1 MTHDSTPVIEGPF
14 PSPESR
20 DPGSPPLEKPAGDAV
35 ILHLT
40 GPHRGSRQRLTDVQ
54 ALIGTARDAVVHFP
68 AGLDPAVRPRHAVLV
83 RGEAGWSVL
92 EVEGQVYLNSADVPG
107 LQGRETLAPGDILEI
122 GTHGPVIRFVM
133 EARDPP
139 TYKSLKEAWA
149 DSVDCARHCRGGPLR
164 RGVLFLGSLPRELLT
179 RTSPRTRTLVGGILA
194 FLAVTAGSLLA
205 YGLRLERRIDAEE
218 ARSERV
224 ADALGHLAN
233 LAEGDPELRNLVVD
247 LQAALTGRIEALE
260 LMSDAGRRVV
270 TAASSS
276 VIFVQGGY
284 QLIEIESGRPLRILL
299 GRSGQPRI
307 GPGGIP
313 LTTIEGNGPIF
324 EVQFTGSAWL
334 ADESGLLVT
343 NRHVAIPWSE
353 NEQIGPIF
361 EQGFEPRLRLLGYL
375 PDLPEPVELEFA
387 AASREA
393 DLAIV
398 RAPAL
403 AGREPLRLA
412 VDEPAPGQEIIV
424 LGYPAGIDALLA
436 RSGPVF
442 VDSLMRSRP
451 DFWTVV
457 QQLSEAGFIR
467 PLATRGIVG
476 QVTPSTVA
484 YDAETTRGGSG
495 GPVLSLDGE
504 VVAVTFAILAE
515 FGGSNLG
522 VPAAE
527 VSRLLAR
534 AREVSDRGEP

>member
-1 MTHDSTPVIEGPF
+1 MTPDNTPVIEGSF

-20 DPGSPPLEKPAGDAV
+20 DSGEPASPAGGAAV

-40 GPHRGSRQRLTDVQ
+40 GPHRGTRQHLTDVQ
-54 ALIGTARDAVVHFP
+54 ALVGTAPEAVVHFP
-68 AGLDPAVRPRHAVLV
+68 SGSHRAVAARHAVLV
-83 RGEAGWSVL
+83 RGEGGWSVL
-92 EVEGQVYLNSADVPG
+92 EVDGQVYLNSADVPG
-107 LQGRETLAPGDILEI
+107 LQGRETLVPGDILEV
-122 GTHGPVIRFVM
+122 GTGGPVIRFVM
-133 EARDPP
+133 ETTNPP
-139 TYKSLKEAWA
+139 LYKSMKEAWR
-149 DSVDCARHCRGGPLR
+149 DCVDYARHGRGGSLR
-164 RGVLFLGSLPRELLT
+164 RFGLFLASLPRELLT
-179 RTSPRTRTLVGGILA
+179 RTSPRTRAVVGGVFAVL
-194 FLAVTAGSLLA
+194 LVTAGTVVA

-218 ARSERV
+218 ARSARV
-224 ADALGHLAN
+224 AEALASLAN
-233 LAEGDPELRNLVVD
+233 LAAGDPEAHALVVE
-247 LQAALTGRIEALE
+247 LQDALTGRIEALE
-260 LMSDAGRRVV
+260 QMSDAGRRVV

-284 QLIEIESGRPLRILL
+284 QLIETASDRPLRLL
-299 GRSGQPRI
+299 RGPSGTPRI

-313 LTTIEGNGPIF
+313 LTTTEGDGPVF

-334 ADESGLLVT
+334 ASDDGLLVT

-353 NEQIGPIF
+353 NDQIGPIF
-361 EQGFEPRLRLLGYL
+361 ERGFEPRLRLLGYL
-375 PDLPEPVELEFA
+375 PERAEPVELHFL
-387 AASREA
+387 AASRDV
-393 DLAIV
+393 DLAVV
-398 RAPAL
+398 RAPDL

-412 VDEPAPGQEIIV
+412 AEDPGPGQAILV

-436 RSGPVF
+436 RSGSVF
-442 VDSLMRSRP
+442 VDSLMQTRP

-457 QQLSEAGFIR
+457 RELSDAGFIR

-522 VPAAE
+522 VPASE
-527 VSRLLAR
+527 VSALLAE
-534 AREVSDRGEP
+534 AAEINDRGEP

>member
-1 MTHDSTPVIEGPF
+1 MWPF
-14 PSPESR
+14 RGARTSRSAPFSNAVSSLACACWAICRTEPSP
-20 DPGSPPLEKPAGDAV
+20 
-35 ILHLT
+35 
-40 GPHRGSRQRLTDVQ
+40 
-54 ALIGTARDAVVHFP
+54 
-68 AGLDPAVRPRHAVLV
+68 
-83 RGEAGWSVL
+83 
-92 EVEGQVYLNSADVPG
+92 
-107 LQGRETLAPGDILEI
+107 
-122 GTHGPVIRFVM
+122 
-133 EARDPP
+133 
-139 TYKSLKEAWA
+139 
-149 DSVDCARHCRGGPLR
+149 
-164 RGVLFLGSLPRELLT
+164 
-179 RTSPRTRTLVGGILA
+179 
-194 FLAVTAGSLLA
+194 
-205 YGLRLERRIDAEE
+205 
-218 ARSERV
+218 
-224 ADALGHLAN
+224 
-233 LAEGDPELRNLVVD
+233 
-247 LQAALTGRIEALE
+247 
-260 LMSDAGRRVV
+260 
-270 TAASSS
+270 
-276 VIFVQGGY
+276 
-284 QLIEIESGRPLRILL
+284 
-299 GRSGQPRI
+299 
-307 GPGGIP
+307 
-313 LTTIEGNGPIF
+313 
-324 EVQFTGSAWL
+324 
-334 ADESGLLVT
+334 
-343 NRHVAIPWSE
+343 
-353 NEQIGPIF
+353 
-361 EQGFEPRLRLLGYL
+361 
-375 PDLPEPVELEFA
+375 
-387 AASREA
+387 EA